1 MSEEVTFLKSS
12 RNSLQA
18 ELDKVKCSYE
28 ELEQKFERDV
38 SALKAEVE
46 TSEQELQREREASSY
61 TAKRCHFVLSE
72 LASLEQEQEL
82 KYKAASKEL
91 QTQQQNFYKVTNDL
105 KCDNSSLQQQLEM
118 LRMQMIQERKAHM
131 EEMVI
136 LNSMKAT
143 FQENTA
149 KDMQILEEKER
160 DAQTKLEKMKEIY
173 KVLHCRY
180 DTDIAALKQ
189 EIEEFNQVSCEKT
202 SHLEGAYDYLEIDT
216 SLTDMK
222 EDVEQETPQESKTFQ
237 DMENESQP
245 DHEEVLHQ
253 EVSSEEDPLEGS
265 SSGFPRHLEPMMD
278 FAAESNQ
285 EDLDNM
291 DDGKMKKPKL
301 TVWKRMLNFMHLK
314 KSKKGRKD

>member
-1 MSEEVTFLKSS
+1 
-12 RNSLQA
+12 
-18 ELDKVKCSYE
+18 
-28 ELEQKFERDV
+28 LEQKFERDV

-46 TSEQELQREREASSY
+46 TSEHELQREREASSY

-105 KCDNSSLQQQLEM
+105 KCENSSLQQQVEKLQI
-118 LRMQMIQERKAHM
+118 QMIQERKAHM
-131 EEMVI
+131 EEIMLLNNMKVI
-136 LNSMKAT
+136 

-149 KDMQILEEKER
+149 KDMKLLQEKER
-160 DAQTKLEKMKEIY
+160 DAQTKLEKMKDIY

-189 EIEEFNQVSCEKT
+189 EIEKCHQVSCEKT
-202 SHLEGAYDYLEIDT
+202 SNLEGAHDYLEIDT
-216 SLTDMK
+216 SLRDMK
-222 EDVEQETPQESKTFQ
+222 EDVEQETPQESRNFQ
-237 DMENESQP
+237 EMENKSQP
-245 DHEEVLHQ
+245 DHDEVLHQ

-265 SSGFPRHLEPMMD
+265 SSGFPRHLESMTD

-291 DDGKMKKPKL
+291 EDGKMKKPKL

-314 KSKKGRKD
+314 KSKKGTD